1 MNYEAGKK
9 PELEDLLGRL
19 QGEEDWPVLKED
31 LVKEVQYLIGH
42 QFESLLQLLYRVDVP
57 EQEFQ
62 AALKEGEG
70 AIAERIAR
78 LLADR
83 QLQKM
88 RLRGEMGKRPGPIPD
103 EERW

>member
-1 MNYEAGKK
+1 MNYEAEEG
-9 PELEDLLGRL
+9 PGLEDLLGRM
-19 QGEEDWPVLKED
+19 QTEEDWPVLKDD
-31 LVKEVQYLIGH
+31 LVKNVQYLMGH
-42 QFESLLQLLYRVDVP
+42 RFESLLQLLYRVDVP
-57 EQEFQ
+57 EQGFR

-70 AIAERIAR
+70 NPAEKIAR

-88 RLRGEMGKRPGPIPD
+88 QARREAEKRPGGIPD